1 MVPGGAVQH
10 VKDSDLRFRYDK
22 WEEPSVEETV
32 LVQLTAPKV
41 PSQNNGW
48 HAFGGKTRY
57 LYKEQRV
64 ADVVSLPV
72 EEEGDHELCFRTV
85 NHKRKNKAMTAPV
98 LVDLHYLEA
107 RKVSGL
113 LPEGFQ
119 GSSKPK
125 AKANKSGKLN
135 LNAAGEALTKA
146 HAKAAGAKDEGVL
159 ERVAGVDAPVR
170 RVDAALRD
178 KDQLAGDQAITGEI
192 LDEFAEE
199 LKSLTNMLGR
209 LKAEMRF
216 LEKRDKRHMATLRST
231 DRRVEYLAL
240 FKLVVVIVAAL
251 GQVFAVQS
259 LFNQPGRR

>member
-1 MVPGGAVQH
+1 M
-10 VKDSDLRFRYDK
+10 
-22 WEEPSVEETV
+22 
-32 LVQLTAPKV
+32 
-41 PSQNNGW
+41 
-48 HAFGGKTRY
+48 
-57 LYKEQRV
+57 
-64 ADVVSLPV
+64 
-72 EEEGDHELCFRTV
+72 
-85 NHKRKNKAMTAPV
+85 
-98 LVDLHYLEA
+98 
-107 RKVSGL
+107 
-113 LPEGFQ
+113 
-119 GSSKPK
+119 
-125 AKANKSGKLN
+125 
-135 LNAAGEALTKA
+135 
-146 HAKAAGAKDEGVL
+146 L